1 MVVNSSTVMKMQV
14 HILWIHLNNTK
25 RIHHYMQIK
34 SSNIQI
40 YFIWFTASFSISDKQ
55 INKARKKYIYLHLLN
70 MMLSTTEMVRL
81 SRVVK
86 WIKLSYKLT
95 PINRK
100 CRVLF
105 NWRRR
110 AFHYVLSCLTTTVT
124 CYRHAIKSGLAVQVD
139 RIRRVLS
146 IVQCEKISFVSG
158 IRLCNYLRYTYW

>member
-1 MVVNSSTVMKMQV
+1 MKMQV

-70 MMLSTTEMVRL
+70 MMLST
-81 SRVVK
+81 VVWYDWNGSTVSCRK
-86 WIKLSYKLT
+86 MNKTVIQTY

-158 IRLCNYLRYTYW
+158 IRLCNYFRYSYW